1 MDENHGPAARR
12 QFLRANFH
20 GRFLRRPQRAPSS
33 LHSVRLNFHR
43 KRRAFAETR
52 FRLLLPA
59 NRANRF
65 PPLSSK
71 SHKSLVFHLVER
83 ICSWGRERPSRGD
96 YRPSHGVF
104 PVKLIRLGRPLACH
118 PRSGAKR
125 SGAGSEATL
134 TRRRPAAADGAP
146 LRALGCP
153 LWPLPHSFILALR
166 LLCLL
171 ALRLLCLWIRSV
183 SPSFACSR
191 DGRITS
197 HPVELVGLGP

>member
-1 MDENHGPAARR
+1 MKAARVIGQADFFSDPNER
-12 QFLRANFH
+12 TDEGA
-20 GRFLRRPQRAPSS
+20 
-33 LHSVRLNFHR
+33 VRLDFHH
-43 KRRAFAETR
+43 KRRAFAENEIPPVTPCQR
-52 FRLLLPA
+52 GKSLPA
-59 NRANRF
+59 ALDR
-65 PPLSSK
+65 L
-71 SHKSLVFHLVER
+71 HKSLVFHLVER
-83 ICSWGRERPSRGD
+83 ICSCGRERRSRGD

-125 SGAGSEATL
+125 RGAGSEATL
-134 TRRRPAAADGAP
+134 TRRRPATLSGE
-146 LRALGCP
+146 RALARSWLP
-153 LWPLPHSFILALR
+153 LWPLPHAFI
-166 LLCLL
+166 L